1 MRIEGTYFLGTATEL
16 ANKIAEKLTNNG
28 VISAQ
33 AMRNFPG
40 VDFAEANLTSD
51 NLEEIEAGSE
61 YWHGI
66 KRLDTG
72 FDNYGYD
79 LFADYYG
86 GGCGVH
92 KDVGRHERKEMLGI
106 TIRFMIRETITGS
119 IDETDVLIAQ
129 FADGHTEWSE

>member
-1 MRIEGTYFLGTATEL
+1 MRIEGIYFLGTATEL
-16 ANKIAEKLTNNG
+16 ANKIAEKLTDNG
-28 VISAQ
+28 VISTI
-33 AMRNFPG
+33 AMRRFPG

-51 NLEEIEAGSE
+51 NLEEIEASSE

-92 KDVGRHERKEMLGI
+92 QDVDRHEQKEMLTI
-106 TIRFMIRETITGS
+106 TIRFMICETITGS
-119 IDETDVLIAQ
+119 VDETDLLIAR
-129 FADGHTEWSE
+129 FADGSTEWSE